1 MEYIDSDDES
11 LKLSFAEVMCD
22 LSNSSLEINKKL
34 SLIENISTRA
44 SKLKLPSNCDLKFMS
59 VKEDN
64 SRLELLE
71 CSYTV
76 GRGFAF
82 ACGCS
87 VGSGFC
93 IG

>member
-1 MEYIDSDDES
+1 MEYIDNDDES
-11 LKLSFAEVMCD
+11 LKLSCAEVMRE
-22 LSNSSLEINKKL
+22 LLNRLLEIIKKL
-34 SLIENISTRA
+34 SFIENISKRDFE
-44 SKLKLPSNCDLKFMS
+44 LKLPSNCDLKFMS
-59 VKEDN
+59 VKDN

-71 CSYTV
+71 CPYTV
-76 GRGFAF
+76 GRGFTF